1 MAKSLFLMI
10 LTGVLGLFGLTSL
23 FLLIDP
29 VLLSESNDA
38 VATADVKEEEPVKVD
53 DNSKT
58 GFLDT
63 IKEADGE
70 SVDETAQKPVEETTA
85 EIKHS
90 ASSVTVSQTSAA
102 KPAAQTTKP
111 VANTAKSVASTAK
124 PAAQPAPKPVVPAN
138 SITIAGNTI
147 EIVNVSS
154 VVDSGNHVNKIQKLL
169 YGHNYASIFGGI
181 SRLGVGSTFV
191 VRVNGREMTYR
202 VGSKVYYDKDNS
214 TANGALRR
222 NGGKKN
228 YMNSIARAYDYD
240 AGVSYD
246 LAIMTCAGR
255 PLGGG
260 DATQRLVLYARA
272 V

>member
-1 MAKSLFLMI
+1 MAKSLFLMV
-10 LTGVLGLFGLTSL
+10 LTGVLGLFGLGSL
-23 FLLIDP
+23 FVPTDSAS
-29 VLLSESNDA
+29 LSEDDDVA
-38 VATADVKEEEPVKVD
+38 ATAEVSEEPVKID
-53 DNSKT
+53 DNSKE
-58 GFLDT
+58 GFLEAE
-63 IKEADGE
+63 KETEKSEEKAVE
-70 SVDETAQKPVEETTA
+70 NNEKP
-85 EIKHS
+85 
-90 ASSVTVSQTSAA
+90 AA
-102 KPAAQTTKP
+102 NATQSAAQTT
-111 VANTAKSVASTAK
+111 AKSVQKSSVKPVTQTAKPATNTAK
-124 PAAQPAPKPVVPAN
+124 PAAQPASKPAPKPAAPAN

-154 VVDSGNHVNKIQKLL
+154 VVDSGNHVNRIQKLL

-191 VRVNGREMTYR
+191 VRVNGRETTYR

-246 LAIMTCAGR
+246 LAIMTCAGQ

-260 DATQRLVLYARA
+260 DATQRLVLYAKA
-272 V
+272 I